1 MKRSGIIFVVIA
13 MLIGVWGWGLAET
26 VVAQRPERPTPRATF
41 DRSNAGAN
49 RTPIATP
56 DGNQATRQRPNGEG
70 GALLTRTPLTMPT
83 FNLPVINLTLTPRG
97 TFAFG
102 GQSDEAEQVINS
114 FAASH
119 LGTAYDFLYAGAIT
133 GEATLE
139 QWDAYVAQLPAEVQG
154 YISTF
159 ASAAG
164 GSYWGVFTSGMAMAA
179 IGDCTNNP
187 NCTISMDN
195 LNLYL
200 TSASAGIYAVYL
212 PSVAANSSDALNLIY
227 TAYPALVGVPLE
239 AVTTEVGY
247 VFQSVGYDTGVNGQ
261 QVTAS
266 TRVYAV
272 GVVSSATGSLVYAS
286 VGVGDGYVGKMND

>member
-1 MKRSGIIFVVIA
+1 MKRSSIVFMV
-13 MLIGVWGWGLAET
+13 MLLLIGVGVLGLSGT
-26 VVAQRPERPTPRATF
+26 VVAQRPGRATPIATV

-56 DGNQATRQRPNGEG
+56 DPAQPTRQRPNEASGS
-70 GALLTRTPLTMPT
+70 LTRTPLALAT

-97 TFAFG
+97 TFAFA

-114 FAASH
+114 FAATH
-119 LGTAYDFLYAGAIT
+119 LGTSYDFLYAGAIT
-133 GEATLE
+133 GDATLE
-139 QWDAYVAQLPAEVQG
+139 QWDAYVAALPSEVQG
-154 YISTF
+154 YIATF

-164 GSYWGVFTSGMAMAA
+164 GSYWGVFSSGMGMTA
-179 IGDCTNNP
+179 IGDCTDNP

-195 LNLYL
+195 LNVYL

-212 PSVAANSSDALNLIY
+212 PSTAANSSEALNLIY
-227 TAYPALVGVPLE
+227 TAYPALVSVPLE
-239 AVTTEVGY
+239 AVSAESGY

-266 TRVYAV
+266 TRIYAV
-272 GVVSSATGSLVYAS
+272 GVVSAGTQSLVYAS
-286 VGVGDGYVGKMND
+286 VGVGDGYVGKMN